1 MPTGIIGTRQAIEY
15 ALTQITGDDEQA
27 SAAREVLNDLLNQK
41 ASSQFQELGHGD
53 KLTDEID
60 IALYG

>member
-1 MPTGIIGTRQAIEY
+1 MPTGSIGTRQAIEY

-27 SAAREVLNDLLNQK
+27 TAAREVLNELLKQR
-41 ASSQFQELGHGD
+41 ASVRFQELGHGD

-60 IALYG
+60 VALYG